1 MSRTQHDLTGRC
13 RVCDAPISA
22 FMSFGRMPIANGFLA
37 AEEIANEYFFEL
49 APAFCSQCSMFQL
62 IEQPQPDKMFHGQ
75 YAFYSSTSRYMQLH
89 FEAFAKAVMADVLPG
104 RADPFVVELG
114 SNDGIMLRHFYE
126 RGIRHLS
133 VEPSQNVA
141 DVARGRGI
149 RTISAFFNR
158 KLAQDIVAEHGRAD
172 VMLAANV
179 MCHIPDL
186 PGVAAGARHLLK
198 PDGVFIF
205 EDPYLGD
212 MIAKTSYDQVY
223 DEHVFIFSATS
234 IARAFAPHG
243 LELVDVAPQITHG
256 GSMRYT
262 LAPKGSRPA
271 SARVAEQLAKERAQG
286 LDRLET
292 YQRFKENCEHSRARL
307 MQTLEQLRKQ
317 GRRVVGY
324 GATSKSTT
332 VTNYCGITP
341 QHVEFI
347 SDTTPIK
354 QGKLSPG
361 AHIPV
366 RPYDEFTR
374 AYPDY
379 ALLFAWNHAA
389 EIREKEQ
396 AFLAAGGRWIVYVPD
411 VKVVAWGVSRFPGL
425 ARARST
431 ARTRRRSG
439 PRSAACSTAA
449 CMSWAR
455 RSSDSSALSP
465 TIAAQR
471 MRSASPAAPMR

>member
-1 MSRTQHDLTGRC
+1 
-13 RVCDAPISA
+13 V
-22 FMSFGRMPIANGFLA
+22 
-37 AEEIANEYFFEL
+37 
-49 APAFCSQCSMFQL
+49 
-62 IEQPQPDKMFHGQ
+62 
-75 YAFYSSTSRYMQLH
+75 
-89 FEAFAKAVMADVLPG
+89 
-104 RADPFVVELG
+104 
-114 SNDGIMLRHFYE
+114 
-126 RGIRHLS
+126 
-133 VEPSQNVA
+133 NVA
-141 DVARGRGI
+141 DVARSRGI

-158 KLAQDIVAEHGRAD
+158 KLAERIVAEHGRAD

-186 PGVAAGARHLLK
+186 PSVASGAKHLLK

-212 MIAKTSYDQVY
+212 MIANTSYDQIY
-223 DEHVFIFSATS
+223 DEHVFIFSASS

-256 GSMRYT
+256 GSMRYM

-271 SARVAEQLAKERAQG
+271 AARVAEQFAKERAQG
-286 LDRLET
+286 LEKAAT
-292 YQRFKENCEHSRARL
+292 YLKFKQNCENSRACL
-307 MQTLEQLRKQ
+307 MQTLNKLRGQ
-317 GRRVVGY
+317 GKRVVGY

-366 RPYDEFTR
+366 RPYAEFTR

-379 ALLFAWNHAA
+379 AVLFAWNHAA
-389 EIREKEQ
+389 EIRAKEQ
-396 AFLAAGGRWIVYVPD
+396 AFIATGGQWIFYVPD
-411 VKVVAWGVSRFPGL
+411 VRVIS
-425 ARARST
+425 
-431 ARTRRRSG
+431 
-439 PRSAACSTAA
+439 
-449 CMSWAR
+449 
-455 RSSDSSALSP
+455 
-465 TIAAQR
+465 
-471 MRSASPAAPMR
+471 

>member
-1 MSRTQHDLTGRC
+1 
-13 RVCDAPISA
+13 
-22 FMSFGRMPIANGFLA
+22 MSFGRMPIANGFLTS
-37 AEEIANEYFFEL
+37 EEILNEYFFDL
-49 APAFCSQCSMFQL
+49 APAFCGNCSMLQL
-62 IEQPQPDKMFHGQ
+62 IEQPQADKMFHAN

-89 FEAFAKAVMADVLPG
+89 FEAFAKAVMADVLTR

-114 SNDGIMLRHFYE
+114 SNDGIMLRHFQE
-126 RGIRHLS
+126 RGIRHLGI
-133 VEPSQNVA
+133 EPSVNVA

-158 KLAQDIVAEHGRAD
+158 KLVDDIVAEHGRAD

-186 PGVAAGARHLLK
+186 PGVAAGAQRLLK

-212 MIAKTSYDQVY
+212 MIAKTSYDQIY

-234 IARAFAPHG
+234 IAHAFAPHG

-271 SARVAEQLAKERAQG
+271 TARVAEQFAKERAQG
-286 LDRLET
+286 LDKAET
-292 YQRFKENCEHSRARL
+292 YLRFKQNCENSRTSL
-307 MQTLEQLRKQ
+307 MRTLNELRAQ
-317 GRRVVGY
+317 GKRVVGY

-366 RPYDEFTR
+366 RPYTEF
-374 AYPDY
+374 ADPYPDY

-389 EIREKEQ
+389 EIHEKEQ
-396 AFLAAGGRWIVYVPD
+396 TFIATGGRWIVYVPD
-411 VKVVAWGVSRFPGL
+411 VKV
-425 ARARST
+425 
-431 ARTRRRSG
+431 
-439 PRSAACSTAA
+439 
-449 CMSWAR
+449 
-455 RSSDSSALSP
+455 
-465 TIAAQR
+465 IA
-471 MRSASPAAPMR
+471 